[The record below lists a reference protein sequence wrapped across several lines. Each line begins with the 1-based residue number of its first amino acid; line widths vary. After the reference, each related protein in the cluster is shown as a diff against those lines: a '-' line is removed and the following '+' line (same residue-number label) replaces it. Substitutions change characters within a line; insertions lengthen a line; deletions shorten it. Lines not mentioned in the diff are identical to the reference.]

1 MPRHR
6 EIDFRLARRIC
17 ADRDPAAERVA
28 LMRSPPQGLGPKI
41 ACTTAEEATF
51 MGEYSSE
58 TTTELL
64 NAIRD
69 LIKEE
74 TDRGASLNTRG
85 VAVVGFAGV
94 IVSVS
99 GAVAKSI
106 LDVDISGTQRHL
118 ALVLFSLALLAV
130 IGATLIAL
138 LGVLR
143 VRDVESFSLQG
154 EGGVK
159 HWCSPEFS
167 NQTPADMKT
176 WLLDGWIRIL
186 EQRRGQN
193 DGKANWLRVAF
204 FVLAAG
210 ALFGA
215 ASSAIIG
222 WAQQ

>member
-1 MPRHR
+1 M
-6 EIDFRLARRIC
+6 
-17 ADRDPAAERVA
+17 AD
-28 LMRSPPQGLGPKI
+28 
-41 ACTTAEEATF
+41 
-51 MGEYSSE
+51 YSSE

-74 TDRGASLNTRG
+74 TDRGASLNARG

-99 GAVAKSI
+99 GAVATSI
-106 LDVDISGTQRHL
+106 FDVEISGAHRHV

-130 IGATLIAL
+130 IGATLTAL

-143 VRDVESFSLQG
+143 VRDAESFSLQG

-159 HWCSPEFS
+159 HWCSLEFT

-176 WLLDGWIRIL
+176 WLLEGWIRIL

-193 DGKANWLRVAF
+193 DRKASWLRVAF
-204 FVLAAG
+204 FMLAAG
-210 ALFGA
+210 TLFGA
-215 ASSAIIG
+215 ASSAIVG
-222 WAQQ
+222 WTQQ